1 MKKLYEIAKTEE
13 AAKATVK
20 FLLDNGVSAYRQG
33 REVWVDDGGYDWGL

>member
-1 MKKLYEIAKTEE
+1 MKQLYEIAKTEDE
-13 AAKATVK
+13 AKKTVK